1 MRHMCRDERRAVLLL
16 LLCLVWFTL
25 PGCTTEK
32 APSSG
37 QVTFHFIDV
46 GQGDA
51 SLITTPAGNILID
64 AGTNEA
70 ELSLGSYL
78 ELCGITEIDYLLLT
92 HPHEDHIGGAD
103 MILSRFPVDTVI
115 MTGAQADSVVA
126 QRLYEGIEKAGC
138 RVLTATPGLTLT
150 LGDVRITVLGPGEEA
165 MSETGTAVADGGED
179 GNDSSMIIR
188 VDFGQVSALYMGD
201 AEAEAEAWL
210 LDTWQDSG
218 LLDCDILK
226 LGHHGS
232 ASSSTEAFLRA
243 VTPAFGIVSAREGN
257 PYGHPAASVL
267 CRLEEMDITC
277 LRTDTG
283 NSVRLTTDGKTL
295 WQE

>member
-1 MRHMCRDERRAVLLL
+1 MRHMCRDKRRAVLLL

-32 APSSG
+32 ATSSG

-165 MSETGTAVADGGED
+165 MAETGTAVADGGED

-243 VTPAFGIVSAREGN
+243 VTPAFGIVSSGAGN

-283 NSVRLTTDGKTL
+283 GPVRLTTDGKTL

>member
-1 MRHMCRDERRAVLLL
+1 MCRDKRRAVLLL
-16 LLCLVWFTL
+16 ILCLVWFVWFTL

-78 ELCGITEIDYLLLT
+78 ELCGITKIDYLLLT

-165 MSETGTAVADGGED
+165 MAETGTAVADGGED

-243 VTPAFGIVSAREGN
+243 VTPAFGIVCARAGN

-283 NSVRLTTDGKTL
+283 GPIRLTTDGKTL